1 LEDNRVNRKAI
12 VALAALLWIGSSAVP
27 AQAQSGGPPSH
38 ATVHI
43 VQRGETLFSIARQY
57 GLTAD
62 AITHANGIP
71 DPRQIYVGQRLA
83 IPGVEGDARTAAT
96 VGHVV
101 QAGDTL
107 AAIARRYHTTWQTL
121 VQVNGLLS
129 PNVIHAGQVIRVP
142 APHAPA
148 GEEEASRPA
157 VGGGVVYIV
166 RPDDTLLR
174 IALRYGISPWTLAAV
189 GRIANPALVYP
200 GQELVVPG
208 AGPGLLPQPFSSVQV
223 EPLPAV
229 QGTTM
234 VIAMRTTEP
243 VILQGRLFGQEVYFG
258 EEQGSYYG
266 LVGVHVFTE
275 PGLYE
280 LELAAVDSQGQS
292 TVITTGVVVES
303 ERFGHERVDLPA
315 SRTSLLDPAVIAA
328 ERERLDGLRHTFTP
342 ERHWVRAF
350 QRPCVG
356 AVSSYFGSRRAYNG
370 GPYTSYHSGVDFRAP
385 GGTPVYAP
393 AGGTVTLAEPLAVR
407 GNAVVIDHGW
417 GVLTGYWH
425 LSTIEV
431 QVGQQVATG
440 DLIGKVGS
448 TGLSTGAHLHWETWV
463 GGTSVNGLQWLE
475 EFYPWP
481 TPE

>member
-1 LEDNRVNRKAI
+1 MNRKAI

-83 IPGVEGDARTAAT
+83 IPGVEGDASTAAT

-142 APHAPA
+142 APQTPA
-148 GEEEASRPA
+148 GEEGDSHPA
-157 VGGGVVYIV
+157 AGGGAVYIV

-174 IALRYGISPWTLAAV
+174 IALRYSISPWTLTAI
-189 GRIANPALVYP
+189 GRIANPALVFP

-223 EPLPAV
+223 QPC
-229 QGTTM
+229 
-234 VIAMRTTEP
+234 
-243 VILQGRLFGQEVYFG
+243 
-258 EEQGSYYG
+258 
-266 LVGVHVFTE
+266 
-275 PGLYE
+275 
-280 LELAAVDSQGQS
+280 
-292 TVITTGVVVES
+292 
-303 ERFGHERVDLPA
+303 
-315 SRTSLLDPAVIAA
+315 LL
-328 ERERLDGLRHTFTP
+328 
-342 ERHWVRAF
+342 
-350 QRPCVG
+350 
-356 AVSSYFGSRRAYNG
+356 
-370 GPYTSYHSGVDFRAP
+370 YTSPSPRDMIPDLVWR
-385 GGTPVYAP
+385 
-393 AGGTVTLAEPLAVR
+393 LVR
-407 GNAVVIDHGW
+407 V
-417 GVLTGYWH
+417 
-425 LSTIEV
+425 
-431 QVGQQVATG
+431 
-440 DLIGKVGS
+440 
-448 TGLSTGAHLHWETWV
+448 
-463 GGTSVNGLQWLE
+463 
-475 EFYPWP
+475 
-481 TPE
+481 